1 MLGWAKKLKEGL
13 KKTSTKLTSG
23 IADILTKKKLDED
36 TLLELEELL
45 ILSDIGVETSAQI
58 IKELAKN
65 RFNKEI
71 TQEEVKEALAE
82 IIEKILEKH
91 TKVLEFKQDKPHIVL
106 LCGVNGNGKTT
117 TAGKIAAQ
125 EIKKGKKVM
134 LGSCD
139 TFRAAAHD
147 QLSIWSERSG
157 ATIIGSDPG
166 SDPASVAFK
175 ATEESI
181 KNKVDLLMLDTAG
194 RVSNKKPLMDQLA
207 KIDRVIK
214 KLCPEAP
221 HDTILVLDATSGQNA
236 IKQVE
241 DFKEI
246 VNLTGIIITKLDG
259 SAKAG
264 VVISIA
270 QQFNIPIVAI
280 GVGEQIDDL
289 NAFSPKEFARN
300 LFFDGKN

>member
-23 IADILTKKKLDED
+23 ISDILTKKKLDED

-45 ILSDIGVETSAQI
+45 IVSDIGVETSAQI

-71 TQEEVKEALAE
+71 TQDEVKEALAE
-82 IIEKILEKH
+82 IVEKILEKH
-91 TKVLEFKQDKPHIVL
+91 TRVLEFNQNKPHIVL

-147 QLSIWSERSG
+147 QLSIWGERSG
-157 ATIIGSDPG
+157 ATVIGSEPG

-175 ATEESI
+175 ATEDSI

-236 IKQVE
+236 TKQVE
-241 DFKEI
+241 DFKQI

-270 QQFNIPIVAI
+270 QKFNIPIVAI

-300 LFFDGKN
+300 LLF

>member
-1 MLGWAKKLKEGL
+1 MLGWARKLKEGL
-13 KKTSTKLTSG
+13 KKTSNKLASG
-23 IADILTKKKLDED
+23 IADIITKQKLDED
-36 TLLELEELL
+36 TLLNLEELL
-45 ILSDIGVETSAQI
+45 IMSDIGVETSAQI
-58 IKELAKN
+58 IKDLAKN
-65 RFNKEI
+65 RFNKEV

-82 IIEKILEKH
+82 IIEKTLEKH
-91 TKVLEFKQDKPHIVL
+91 SKPLDLNKHKPHIML

-125 EIKKGKKVM
+125 EIKKGRKVM

-147 QLSIWSERSG
+147 QLSLWGERSG
-157 ATIIGSDPG
+157 AIVIGGDAG

-194 RVSNKKPLMDQLA
+194 RVSNKKPLMEQLA

-214 KLCPEAP
+214 KLSPEAP

-236 IKQVE
+236 LKQVE
-241 DFKEI
+241 DFKQI

-264 VVISIA
+264 VVIAIA
-270 QQFNIPIVAI
+270 QQFNIPIVAV

-289 NAFSPKEFARN
+289 NAFSPKDFARN
-300 LFFDGKN
+300 LLF

>member
-1 MLGWAKKLKEGL
+1 MLGWARKLKEGL
-13 KKTSTKLTSG
+13 KKTSSKLTSG
-23 IADILTKKKLDED
+23 IADILTKQKLDED
-36 TLLELEELL
+36 SLLELEELL
-45 ILSDIGVETSAQI
+45 IMSDLGVETSAQI
-58 IKELAKN
+58 VKELSQN
-65 RFNKEI
+65 RFNKEVTSGEI
-71 TQEEVKEALAE
+71 KEALAE
-82 IIEKILEKH
+82 IIEKILTKH
-91 TKVLEFKQDKPHIVL
+91 TRQLDFNQNKPHIML

-125 EIKKGKKVM
+125 QTKQGKKVM

-147 QLSIWSERSG
+147 QLKIWGDRAG
-157 ATIIGSDPG
+157 AVVIGDQPG

-175 ATEESI
+175 ATEDCL
-181 KNKVDLLMLDTAG
+181 KNQFDILMLDTAG

-214 KLCPEAP
+214 KISPEAP

-236 IKQVE
+236 LKQVE
-241 DFKEI
+241 DFKQI

-280 GVGEQIDDL
+280 CVGEQIDDL
-289 NAFSPKEFARN
+289 NAFSPKDFARN
-300 LFFDGKN
+300 LLF